1 MTHLAKAVL
10 YPLLLVFHL
19 PSDSFLSVCCVLE
32 LPAPQQTLHTPSCV
46 LPLWQTW
53 RRLGI
58 RGPAQKYTLGPA
70 EWRIALNIL
79 YQYPVAQKR
88 SIGSPFLDLHTPIHL
103 FLSLQEYFGTHHTIH
118 TNTTYYTS
126 LSLFVSHICHKI
138 LLSAGQAQQTAAAGY
153 RHGADKTNRSLLSY
167 NTNNTNR
174 LALSL
179 HHPYTHSRARAQS
192 AGGVGHSTSPS
203 WWCGIMVLYNVNAV
217 RVIYH
222 IDTSEHNSVP

>member
-58 RGPAQKYTLGPA
+58 RGPAQNYTLGPA

-88 SIGSPFLDLHTPIHL
+88 SIGSPFLDLHTPIRL
-103 FLSLQEYFGTHHTIH
+103 FLSLQEYFGTHHTMH
-118 TNTTYYTS
+118 TNTTCYTS
-126 LSLFVSHICHKI
+126 LSWFVSHICHKI
-138 LLSAGQAQQTAAAGY
+138 LLSAGQAQQTAAAGC
-153 RHGADKTNRSLLSY
+153 RHEADSTNRSLLSY
-167 NTNNTNR
+167 NTKNTDR

-192 AGGVGHSTSPS
+192 AGGVGHSTIPS
-203 WWCGIMVLYNVNAV
+203 WRCSIMVQ
-217 RVIYH
+217 R
-222 IDTSEHNSVP
+222 